1 VDWAVCSGP
10 NLVQTEFCIWDIFL
24 IKRRKSRKWL
34 KKYLNRFCF
43 DFEFGFLNFE
53 LILNLSENMN
63 LIVLNVKRCGSV
75 WDISEPFSSFGWQG
89 LLSDSDALCFSYTY
103 TGFALRVM
111 VNTLVRAGDSA
122 TQ

>member
-1 VDWAVCSGP
+1 MDWAVCSGP

-75 WDISEPFSSFGWQG
+75 WDISVPFSS
-89 LLSDSDALCFSYTY
+89 LYII
-103 TGFALRVM
+103 
-111 VNTLVRAGDSA
+111 
-122 TQ
+122 